1 MAIVTTGI
9 IGANKMFGQGGA
21 EFTENLPGRPK
32 QLNPVKFQN
41 FDAPRFIVTVDT
53 EEEFDWALPFQRT
66 GFGTG
71 HVRNIGRFQ
80 SMCDQNG
87 VKPIYLVDY
96 PIVCDRAAIDIFGK
110 ILSDGNCEIG
120 AQLHSWVTP
129 PFEEEVNRQNSYASN
144 LPEALERQK
153 IEALFG
159 KIEESFS
166 VKTAIYRAGRYGAGP
181 HTLSVLKELGVK
193 IDTSVRSLFDYSN
206 QHGPNYSESS
216 LVPYWLYQGDLIEL
230 PLTSV
235 FAGMARV
242 GGPQLF
248 FNVFESDA
256 SRAFLARTGMLER
269 IALTPEGIPLDRAIK
284 AIDIAIDQGLPL
296 LNFSFHSPS
305 LEPGHTP
312 YVRSEADLEIFY
324 DWWRG
329 VFSHLHARGVQPT
342 TAGALIDA
350 AF

>member
-21 EFTENLPGRPK
+21 KFADNLPGKPK

-41 FDAPRFIVTVDT
+41 FDTPRFIVTVDT
-53 EEEFDWALPFQRT
+53 EEEFDWSSPFQRT

-71 HVRNIGRFQ
+71 HVRHIGRFQ
-80 SMCDQNG
+80 SMCDQHG
-87 VKPIYLVDY
+87 VKPIYLLDY
-96 PIVCDRAAIDIFGK
+96 PIVSDPVAIEIFNEMLTKG
-110 ILSDGNCEIG
+110 ICEIG

-129 PFEEEVNRQNSYASN
+129 PFDEDVNIKNSYASN
-144 LPEALERQK
+144 LPNALERKK
-153 IEALFG
+153 IEALYH
-159 KIEESFS
+159 KIVESFS

-193 IDTSVRSLFDYSN
+193 IDTSVRSLFDYSR
-206 QHGPNYSESS
+206 QQGPNYSDSS
-216 LVPYWLYQGDLIEL
+216 LIPYWLSQGDLLEL
-230 PLTSV
+230 PLTSI

-248 FNVFESDA
+248 FNVFESEA

-284 AIDIAIDQGLPL
+284 AIDIAINQGLPV

-305 LEPGHTP
+305 LQPGHTP
-312 YVRSEADLEIFY
+312 YVRSDTDLEIFY
-324 DWWRG
+324 NWWRG
-329 VFSHLHARGVQPT
+329 VFAYLRARGIQPT
-342 TAGALIDA
+342 TAGELIEA